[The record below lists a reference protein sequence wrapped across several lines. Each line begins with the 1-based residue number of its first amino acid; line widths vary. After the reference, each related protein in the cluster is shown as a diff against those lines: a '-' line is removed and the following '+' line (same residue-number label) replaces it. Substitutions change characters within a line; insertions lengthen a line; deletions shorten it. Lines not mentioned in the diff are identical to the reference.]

1 MSLSFSRRDFLKG
14 MAVACAMVT
23 AGCAP
28 KRDTRQGPVG
38 TGEADKW
45 VKGVCRYCGTG
56 CGVLAGVKDGKIVAV
71 KGDPDCAVNK
81 GRLCVKGILLPK
93 IIPTKDRVLHP
104 LIKKDG
110 KFVEASWDEAL
121 DLMVSKMKEVLAAD
135 GPDALGFYGSG
146 QTFAEETY
154 VAQKMMRAGIG
165 TNNIDGNPRTC
176 MASAVAGFITT
187 FGEDEPSGTY
197 ADIEEADTFFLIG
210 SNLAEAHP
218 VLFSRLV
225 DRKNSNPDVKIIVCD
240 PRKTR
245 TCDIADH
252 FIQFTPSRDLALMN
266 AMAQV
271 IIADGLTN
279 EGFIER
285 HTEFMKGATDKMT
298 YDEYKT
304 FLQDYTPEKVEAA
317 VGVPAAKIREIA
329 HLFADPNRKTMSMWC
344 MGLNQR
350 TRGVWVNNLVHNL
363 HLLTGKICSPGN
375 SSFSLTGQPSACGS
389 VRETGGLSHLLPA
402 HRMAANAK
410 HREELAKIWGIDPA
424 RMPSKPGYHT
434 LAMFKA
440 AVEGKL
446 KFLWVMCTNP
456 GHSLPNLEYYRP
468 GMEKVFMVVS
478 ETYHP
483 TRTSELADIVLPA
496 ALWMEKEGVYGNG
509 ERRTNHIAKAVDP
522 PGEARPDLDVLIEV
536 TKRLGYEELV
546 PFKTPEDV
554 WKEYQQC
561 QEGTAM
567 KLASYDRLRKGH
579 GFTWPVPDDNSPET
593 YIRYAR
599 PWDTHVKEDAPDGIE
614 FYGRPNG
621 RAVIWARPQ
630 VDAQEMP
637 DSEYPFFLTTG
648 RILEHW
654 HTGTMTFNVPELKN
668 AVPEMYVEI
677 HPEDAAR
684 LGIADGDLVDVISR
698 RSTCNLK
705 AKINGRGQP
714 QKGLVYVPFHDAVHE
729 RMINRVLLDAF
740 DAGSKQPEY
749 KVCAV
754 NIQKHQG

>member
-1 MSLSFSRRDFLKG
+1 MTMSLTRRNFLKG
-14 MAVACAMVT
+14 MAVSTALLA
-23 AGCAP
+23 AGCSP
-28 KRDTRQGPVG
+28 KRDTQQGPVG
-38 TGEADKW
+38 AKDADKW

-56 CGVLAGVKDGKIVAV
+56 CGVLAGVKNGKIVAV
-71 KGDPDCAVNK
+71 KGDPECPVNK
-81 GRLCVKGILLPK
+81 GRLCIKGITLPK
-93 IIPTKDRVLHP
+93 IIQTKDRCLHP
-104 LIKKDG
+104 LIRKNG
-110 KFVEASWDEAL
+110 ELVESSWDEAL
-121 DLMVSKMKEVLAAD
+121 DLIASKVKETLASD
-135 GPDALGFYGSG
+135 GPDAIGFYGSG

-154 VAQKMMRAGIG
+154 VAQKVIRAGIG

-176 MASAVAGFITT
+176 MASAVAGFVST

-197 ADIEEADTFFLIG
+197 ADIEEADVFFLIG

-225 DRKNSNPDVKIIVCD
+225 DHKNAHPDVKIIVAD

-245 TCDIADH
+245 TADIADYLLE
-252 FIQFTPSRDLALMN
+252 FVPGRDLALMN
-266 AMAQV
+266 SMAQV
-271 IIADGLTN
+271 IIEEGLAN
-279 EGFIER
+279 EKFINT
-285 HTEFMKGATDKMT
+285 HTEFKQGEKSISF
-298 YDEYKT
+298 DEYKA
-304 FLQDYTPEKVEAA
+304 FLQAYKPELVAEST
-317 VGVPAAKIREIA
+317 GIPAETIREVA
-329 HLFADPNRKTMSMWC
+329 RLFAAPGKKTMSMWC

-389 VRETGGLSHLLPA
+389 VRETGGLSHILPA
-402 HRMAANAK
+402 HRFVANKK
-410 HREELAKIWGIDPA
+410 HRDELAQIWGIDPA

-446 KFLWVMCTNP
+446 KVLWVMCTNP
-456 GHSLPNLEYYRP
+456 GQSLPNLEFYRP
-468 GMEKVFMVVS
+468 GMEKTFLIVS

-483 TRTSELADIVLPA
+483 TRTSELADVVLPA

-509 ERRTNHIAKAVDP
+509 ERRTQHIAKAIDP
-522 PGEARPDLDVLIEV
+522 PGEARPDFDVLVEMA
-536 TKRLGYEELV
+536 KRLGYEDLV
-546 PFKTPEDV
+546 PFKTPEDA
-554 WKEYQQC
+554 WKEYQKC

-567 KLASYDRLRKGH
+567 KLASYDRLKKGH
-579 GFTWPVPDDNSPET
+579 GFTWPVDSDDDPET

-599 PWDTHVKEDAPDGIE
+599 PWDKHVKEDAPDGIE

-621 RAVIWARPQ
+621 KAVIWARPQ
-630 VDAQEMP
+630 VDPQEMP
-637 DSEYPFFLTTG
+637 DNDYPFFLTTG

-677 HPEDAAR
+677 HPEDAAC
-684 LGIADGDLVDVISR
+684 LGIADGDPVDVISR
-698 RSTCNLK
+698 RATCTLK
-705 AKINGRGQP
+705 ARLNGRGQP
-714 QKGLVYVPFHDAVHE
+714 QKGLVYVPFHDQVME

-754 NIQKHQG
+754 NIKKHGA

>member
-1 MSLSFSRRDFLKG
+1 MSMSITRRNFLKA
-14 MAVACAMVT
+14 MAISAAMLS
-23 AGCAP
+23 AGCSP
-28 KRDTRQGPVG
+28 KRDTQQGPV
-38 TGEADKW
+38 EAKDADKW

-56 CGVLAGVKDGKIVAV
+56 CGVLAGVKNGKIVAV
-71 KGDPDCAVNK
+71 KGDPDCKVNK
-81 GRLCVKGILLPK
+81 GRLCIKGITLPK
-93 IIPTKDRVLHP
+93 IIDTKDRCLHP
-104 LIKKDG
+104 LIRKNG
-110 KFVEASWDEAL
+110 ELVESSWDEAL
-121 DLMVSKMKEVLAAD
+121 DLIVSKVKETLASD
-135 GPDALGFYGSG
+135 GPDAIGFYGSG

-154 VAQKMMRAGIG
+154 VAQKVIRAGIG

-176 MASAVAGFITT
+176 MASAVAGFVST

-197 ADIEEADTFFLIG
+197 EDIENADVFFLIG
-210 SNLAEAHP
+210 SNMAEAHP

-225 DRKNSNPDVKIIVCD
+225 DHKNANPDVKIIVAD

-245 TCDIADH
+245 TADIADYLLE
-252 FIQFTPSRDLALMN
+252 FKPGRDLALMN
-266 AMAQV
+266 SMAQV
-271 IIADGLTN
+271 IIEEGLTN
-279 EGFIER
+279 EKFINT
-285 HTEFMKGATDKMT
+285 HTEFKKGNDSIS
-298 YDEYKT
+298 YDEYKA
-304 FLQDYTPEKVEAA
+304 FLQAYKPELVAEST
-317 VGVPAAKIREIA
+317 GIPADTIREVA
-329 HLFADPNRKTMSMWC
+329 RLFAAPGKKTMSLWC

-389 VRETGGLSHLLPA
+389 VRETGGLSHILPA
-402 HRMAANAK
+402 HRFVANAK
-410 HREELAKIWGIDPA
+410 HREELAKIWGVDPS

-446 KFLWVMCTNP
+446 KVLWVMCTNP
-456 GHSLPNLEYYRP
+456 GQSLPNLEYYRP
-468 GMEKVFMVVS
+468 GMEKTFLIVS

-483 TRTSELADIVLPA
+483 TRTSELADVVLPA

-509 ERRTNHIAKAVDP
+509 ERRTQHIAKAIDP
-522 PGEARPDLDVLIEV
+522 PGEARPDFDVLVEV
-536 TKRLGYEELV
+536 AKRLGYEDLV
-546 PFKTPEDV
+546 PFKTPEDA
-554 WKEYQQC
+554 WKEYQRC

-567 KLASYDRLRKGH
+567 MLASYPRLKKEH
-579 GFTWPVPDDNSPET
+579 GVTWPVASDDDPET

-599 PWDTHVKEDAPDGIE
+599 PWDKNVPEDAPDGIK

-621 RAVIWARPQ
+621 KAVIWARPQ
-630 VDAQEMP
+630 VDPQEMP
-637 DSEYPFFLTTG
+637 DEEYPFYLTTG

-654 HTGTMTFNVPELKN
+654 HTATMTFNVPELKR

-684 LGIADGDLVDVISR
+684 LGIADGDPVDVISR
-698 RSTCNLK
+698 RATCTLK
-705 AKINGRGQP
+705 AKLNGRGQP
-714 QKGLVYVPFHDAVHE
+714 QKGLVYVPFHDPVME

-754 NIQKHQG
+754 NIRKHAG